1 MPEAGQGPAP
11 VSSWK
16 GTTEMRFLY
25 YDRVT
30 EIDKGKQIKG
40 IKTFSLSEEIFRG
53 HFNRKA
59 LVPNVIYIEAMAQ
72 LLGWG
77 IIHDHNFTL
86 TAILSLVEG
95 VTIHQPL
102 LRPGFMALITGEILT
117 NTRRDSL
124 GRAWIEVEGNRV
136 ATLER
141 IIFSHYRQV
150 DSKALADRFSYYSG
164 WPRAELQVGEAK

>member
-1 MPEAGQGPAP
+1 
-11 VSSWK
+11 
-16 GTTEMRFLY
+16 MRFLF

-30 EIDKGKQIKG
+30 AIDKGKQIKG
-40 IKTFSLSEEIFRG
+40 LKTFSLSEEMFRG

-77 IIHDHNFTL
+77 IIHAHNFTL

-95 VTIHQPL
+95 VTIQQPL
-102 LRPGFMALITGEILT
+102 LRPGFTARITGEIVT

-124 GRAWIEVEGNRV
+124 GRAWIDVDGDRV
-136 ATLER
+136 ATLDR
-141 IIFSHYRQV
+141 IIFTHYQQV
-150 DSKALADRFSYYSG
+150 DPGKLADRFCYYSG
-164 WPRAELQVGEAK
+164 WSRESLQVGADQ

>member
-1 MPEAGQGPAP
+1 
-11 VSSWK
+11 
-16 GTTEMRFLY
+16 MRFLY

-30 EIDKGKQIKG
+30 TIEKGKKIKG
-40 IKTFSLSEEIFRG
+40 VKTFSLSEEIFRN

-86 TAILSLVEG
+86 TAVLSLVEG

-102 LRPGFMALITGEILT
+102 LRPGFTALITGEILT

-124 GRAWIEVEGNRV
+124 GRAWIEVEGERM
-136 ATLER
+136 ATLDR
-141 IIFSHYRQV
+141 IIFSHYNQV
-150 DSKALADRFSYYSG
+150 DPNALADRFCYYSG
-164 WPRAELQVGEAK
+164 WPRTELHVGEVK